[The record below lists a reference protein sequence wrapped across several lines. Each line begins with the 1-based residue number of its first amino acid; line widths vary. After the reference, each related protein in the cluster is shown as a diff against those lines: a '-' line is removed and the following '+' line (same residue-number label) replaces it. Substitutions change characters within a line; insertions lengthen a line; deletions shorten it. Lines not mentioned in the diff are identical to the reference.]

1 LAALKLGIDR
11 VGARLDASE
20 TLIGSIDTRV
30 NDSQARL
37 FVIGDGLRE
46 NKVRLDAA
54 LETMLQLQNAAGTA
68 VTAATTEKIESI
80 MKSYGLKKPEG

>member
-1 LAALKLGIDR
+1 M
-11 VGARLDASE
+11 DASE

-30 NDSQARL
+30 NESQARL

>member
-1 LAALKLGIDR
+1 MKLGIDR

-20 TLIGSIDTRV
+20 TLIGSIDTCV